1 MRRTDRLPP
10 SLRRLTLI
18 FLAAFLVAVTATG
31 IGIYSV
37 TRATIAGLVDRR
49 IEAAA
54 DAVTG
59 DDGHVATPVMARRIA
74 LLNQRRDT
82 GDIGLLLVDRTG
94 KRLAGNLELPSI
106 PARGLSSLH
115 SHDGIAGLTAG
126 RALVRPLPGGG
137 ALVAVAETEPFDDIR
152 GPRTRIY
159 LLGFGSILLVA
170 AAGLAG
176 FGWIVARRIAAT
188 RAAAEAI
195 IDGDLGRRL
204 PLAGDGG
211 VFDAQAATLNHML
224 DRITDLMRGL
234 TEVSNDIAHDLR
246 TPLARLRGRLA
257 LLAGEAGDPTTRE
270 GLEAAIRDSDAL
282 LALFGAILRITEV
295 EGGARRA
302 GFVALDLADLV
313 EEIGLMMIPAAE
325 DSGHALVV
333 EARGPVPITGDRQ
346 LLSQAI
352 INLIENARRH
362 TPPGSVIHLS
372 AERDSVARLE
382 VRDNGPGIAAADRP
396 LALRRFGRLD
406 ASRGRSGHGLGLPL
420 VEAIARLHRGTLAL
434 DDAEPG
440 LRVTIALPLSG

>member
-1 MRRTDRLPP
+1 
-10 SLRRLTLI
+10 
-18 FLAAFLVAVTATG
+18 
-31 IGIYSV
+31 
-37 TRATIAGLVDRR
+37 
-49 IEAAA
+49 
-54 DAVTG
+54 
-59 DDGHVATPVMARRIA
+59 
-74 LLNQRRDT
+74 
-82 GDIGLLLVDRTG
+82 
-94 KRLAGNLELPSI
+94 
-106 PARGLSSLH
+106 
-115 SHDGIAGLTAG
+115 
-126 RALVRPLPGGG
+126 
-137 ALVAVAETEPFDDIR
+137 LVAVAETEPFDDIR

-224 DRITDLMRGL
+224 DRITELMRGL

-257 LLAGEAGDPTTRE
+257 LLAGEAGDAATRE

-282 LALFGAILRITEV
+282 LALFAAILRITEV

-333 EARGPVPITGDRQ
+333 EARGPVPIIGDRQ

-362 TPPGSVIHLS
+362 TPAGSVIHLS
-372 AERDSVARLE
+372 AGRDSVARLR
-382 VRDNGPGIAAADRP
+382 VRDNGPGITAADRP

>member
-257 LLAGEAGDPTTRE
+257 LLAGEAGDPATRE
-270 GLEAAIRDSDAL
+270 GLEGAIRDSNAL
-282 LALFGAILRITEV
+282 LALFAAILRITEV

-352 INLIENARRH
+352 INLIENARRY

-372 AERDSVARLE
+372 AARDSVAQLE
-382 VRDNGPGIAAADRP
+382 VRDNGPGITAADRP

>member
-1 MRRTDRLPP
+1 MSRTPRLPP

-18 FLAAFLVAVTATG
+18 FLAVFLVAVAGTGAGIHSATR
-31 IGIYSV
+31 
-37 TRATIAGLVDRR
+37 TTIIELVDRR

-54 DAVTG
+54 DAVAG
-59 DDGHVATPVMARRIA
+59 DDGRVATSVMARRIA
-74 LLNQRRDT
+74 LLNRRRDT
-82 GDIGLLLVDRTG
+82 GDIGLLLVDRAG
-94 KRLAGNLELPSI
+94 RRLAGNLDLKSI
-106 PARGLSSLH
+106 PTEGPSSLH
-115 SHDGIAGLTAG
+115 RRDGIVGLTAG
-126 RALVRPLPGGG
+126 RALVRHLPGGG
-137 ALVAVAETEPFDDIR
+137 SLVAVAETEPFDHFR
-152 GPRTRIY
+152 GHRRRIY
-159 LLGFGSILLVA
+159 LLGFGSIVLVVAMGMA
-170 AAGLAG
+170 A

-188 RAAAEAI
+188 RGAAQAI
-195 IDGDLGRRL
+195 IDGDLRRRL

-211 VFDAQAATLNHML
+211 VFDAQAATLNDML
-224 DRITDLMRGL
+224 DRIAELMRGL

-257 LLAGEAGDPTTRE
+257 LLAGEAADPAMRD

-282 LALFGAILRITEV
+282 LALFAAILRITEV

-302 GFVALDLADLV
+302 GFVALDLAELV
-313 EEIGLMMIPAAE
+313 EEIGSMMIPAAE
-325 DSGHALVV
+325 DSGHALIVA
-333 EARGPVPITGDRQ
+333 ARGPVPITGDRQ

-362 TPPGSVIHLS
+362 TPAGSVIRLS
-372 AERDSVARLE
+372 VRRDRLARLA
-382 VRDNGPGIAAADRP
+382 VSDNGPGIAAADRP

-440 LRVTIALPLSG
+440 LSVTIALPLAG

>member
-1 MRRTDRLPP
+1 MPP

-18 FLAAFLVAVTATG
+18 FLAVFLVAVAGTG
-31 IGIYSV
+31 VGIYSA
-37 TRATIAGLVDRR
+37 TRATIIGLVDRR

-54 DAVTG
+54 DAVMG
-59 DDGHVATPVMARRIA
+59 DDGRVVTTVMTRRIA

-82 GDIGLLLVDRTG
+82 GDIGLLLVDKAGR
-94 KRLAGNLELPSI
+94 RLAGNLDLKAI
-106 PARGLSSLH
+106 PAEGLSSLH
-115 SHDGIAGLTAG
+115 RRDGIVGLTAG
-126 RALVRPLPGGG
+126 RALVRRLPGGG
-137 ALVAVAETEPFDDIR
+137 ALVAVAETEPFDHFR

-159 LLGFGSILLVA
+159 LLGFGSIVLAVA
-170 AAGLAG
+170 AGMAA

-188 RAAAEAI
+188 RNAAEAI

-234 TEVSNDIAHDLR
+234 TQVSSDIAHDLR

-257 LLAGEAGDPTTRE
+257 LLAGEADDPATRE
-270 GLEAAIRDSDAL
+270 GLAAAIRDSDAL
-282 LALFGAILRITEV
+282 LALFAAILRITEV

-302 GFVALDLADLV
+302 GFVTLDLAELV

-325 DSGHALVV
+325 DSGHDLMV
-333 EARGPVPITGDRQ
+333 EARGPVPITGDPQ

-362 TPPGSVIHLS
+362 TPSGSVIRLS
-372 AERDSVARLE
+372 VGCDSLARLV

-406 ASRGRSGHGLGLPL
+406 ASRGCSGHGLGLPL
-420 VEAIARLHRGTLAL
+420 VDAIARLHRGTLAL

-440 LRVTIALPLSG
+440 LRVTIAMPLSA